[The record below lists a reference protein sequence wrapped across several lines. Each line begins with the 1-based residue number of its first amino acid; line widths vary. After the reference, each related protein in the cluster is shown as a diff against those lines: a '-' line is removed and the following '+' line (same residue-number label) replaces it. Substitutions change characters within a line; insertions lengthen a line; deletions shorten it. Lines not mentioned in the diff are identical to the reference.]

1 MSLRQHSFFIHTNWI
16 LGRDVGYLQ
25 YVSLIIFSFTAFCS
39 ISAVL
44 RLSKTVPDSICPA
57 FNVLLLFFHYLSHS
71 CPLLSLFFPK
81 APLDQ
86 AGEMSLVLS
95 GFEAGKKNFLQLTDK
110 DGEQP
115 QIASVSH
122 DMSCLNTSSVIHRS
136 VVPLSVNA
144 MTVCRL
150 LWLTFI
156 HCTFQLSLYHLVIL
170 SFYRSF
176 KHSIYRSFVRSVYLL
191 LI

>member
-1 MSLRQHSFFIHTNWI
+1 MSLRQHSFFFHTNRI

-39 ISAVL
+39 ISALL
-44 RLSKTVPDSICPA
+44 RLSKTVPDSICHT
-57 FNVLLLFFHYLSHS
+57 FVVLLLFFTTSLTLVHS
-71 CPLLSLFFPK
+71 YLFFFFFK

-95 GFEAGKKNFLQLTDK
+95 GFEAGRKNFLQLTDK

-122 DMSCLNTSSVIHRS
+122 DMSCLNTSSVVHRS

-150 LWLTFI
+150 LWLSFI
-156 HCTFQLSLYHLVIL
+156 HRMFQLSLYHLVFL

-176 KHSIYRSFVRSVYLL
+176 KHSIYRSFCLFSCC
-191 LI
+191 